1 MRTRTPLA
9 AIYCYVV
16 AVLVGLSGIITVFI
30 GLVGAGTAISAPS
43 GGPFAG
49 IAGLFG
55 VSIVYAGCV
64 QLLIAGGLVAAGL
77 VVHDIRRIAENTSAI
92 AANQGNASLSLPA
105 PWSAASKAEAVF
117 FYFEKTVEHGPVS
130 RSELAALI
138 RSNRVSPFQ
147 RIEKSVGGV
156 RQPFDTRELEP

>member
-1 MRTRTPLA
+1 
-9 AIYCYVV
+9 
-16 AVLVGLSGIITVFI
+16 
-30 GLVGAGTAISAPS
+30 
-43 GGPFAG
+43 
-49 IAGLFG
+49 
-55 VSIVYAGCV
+55 
-64 QLLIAGGLVAAGL
+64 L